1 MRGHTKIIFD
11 EAASLAPTLKKPTL
25 QSPELIMSR
34 KIIFVFTVLFMTS
47 LFGLAWAAGEGR
59 RQIRPLDYR
68 SLRSYT
74 ESQQVIP
81 NYVAER
87 YPDNFEDKVRR
98 DAARYVPPKRRFKPA
113 PLNYGQLRIYLDRQY
128 ESPPDNPLARDIYSR
143 RKSVRTIIREPMD
156 MR

>member
-1 MRGHTKIIFD
+1 MHPKI
-11 EAASLAPTLKKPTL
+11 L
-25 QSPELIMSR
+25 
-34 KIIFVFTVLFMTS
+34 LFIVILLMT
-47 LFGLAWAAGEGR
+47 GLVGLTWAAGEGR
-59 RQIRPLDYR
+59 RQIRPLDYQ
-68 SLRSYT
+68 SLRSFT

-81 NYVAER
+81 NYVADR

-98 DAARYVPPKRRFKPA
+98 DAARYVPPKRRFKPN

-128 ESPPDNPLARDIYSR
+128 ESPPDNPLTRDIYSR

>member
-1 MRGHTKIIFD
+1 MFNSDKILLIFILIILFS
-11 EAASLAPTLKKPTL
+11 ESVLASG
-25 QSPELIMSR
+25 QS
-34 KIIFVFTVLFMTS
+34 
-47 LFGLAWAAGEGR
+47 R
-59 RQIRPLDYR
+59 RQIRALDYQ
-68 SLRSYT
+68 SLRSFT

-87 YPDNFEDKVRR
+87 YPDDFGEKVRR
-98 DAARYVPPKRRFKPA
+98 DAARYAPPTRRFKPE

-128 ESPPDNPLARDIYSR
+128 ESPPDNPLTRDIYSK

>member
-1 MRGHTKIIFD
+1 MF
-11 EAASLAPTLKKPTL
+11 
-25 QSPELIMSR
+25 R
-34 KIIFVFTVLFMTS
+34 KIIFAFTVLIITS
-47 LFGLAWAAGEGR
+47 LSGFAWAAGEGR
-59 RQIRPLDYR
+59 RQIRPLDYQ

-113 PLNYGQLRIYLDRQY
+113 PLNYGQLRIYLNRQY
-128 ESPPDNPLARDIYSR
+128 ESPPENPLTRDIYSR

>member
-1 MRGHTKIIFD
+1 
-11 EAASLAPTLKKPTL
+11 
-25 QSPELIMSR
+25 MSR
-34 KIIFVFTVLFMTS
+34 KIIFVFTVLFITS

-59 RQIRPLDYR
+59 RQIRPLDYQ

-128 ESPPDNPLARDIYSR
+128 ESPPDNPLTRDIYSR

>member
-1 MRGHTKIIFD
+1 
-11 EAASLAPTLKKPTL
+11 
-25 QSPELIMSR
+25 MSR
-34 KIIFVFTVLFMTS
+34 KIIFAFTVLLMTI
-47 LFGLAWAAGEGR
+47 LFEFAWAAGEGR
-59 RQIRPLDYR
+59 RQIRPLDYQ

-128 ESPPDNPLARDIYSR
+128 ESPPDNPLTRDIYSR

>member
-1 MRGHTKIIFD
+1 MHPKILFFIV
-11 EAASLAPTLKKPTL
+11 
-25 QSPELIMSR
+25 IMMM
-34 KIIFVFTVLFMTS
+34 IDLV
-47 LFGLAWAAGEGR
+47 GLAWAAGEGR
-59 RQIRPLDYR
+59 RQIRPLDYQ
-68 SLRSYT
+68 SLRSFT

-81 NYVAER
+81 NYVADR

-98 DAARYVPPKRRFKPA
+98 DAARYVPPKRRFKPN

-128 ESPPDNPLARDIYSR
+128 ESPPDNPLTRDIYSR

>member
-1 MRGHTKIIFD
+1 
-11 EAASLAPTLKKPTL
+11 
-25 QSPELIMSR
+25 MSR

-59 RQIRPLDYR
+59 RQIRPLDYQ

-98 DAARYVPPKRRFKPA
+98 DAARYVPPKRRFRPA
-113 PLNYGQLRIYLDRQY
+113 PLRRHLHGPEPHQTSFVSRIIKVIRRPADISRNCEEQRLLSSTNVEERWSGQSWKAL
-128 ESPPDNPLARDIYSR
+128 SSG
-143 RKSVRTIIREPMD
+143 
-156 MR
+156 

>member
-1 MRGHTKIIFD
+1 
-11 EAASLAPTLKKPTL
+11 
-25 QSPELIMSR
+25 MSR
-34 KIIFVFTVLFMTS
+34 KTIFVFMLLFMTS
-47 LFGLAWAAGEGR
+47 LFGFAWAAGEGR
-59 RQIRPLDYR
+59 RQIRPLDYQ

-87 YPDNFEDKVRR
+87 YPDNFEDRVRR

-128 ESPPDNPLARDIYSR
+128 ESPPDNPLTRDIYSR

>member
-1 MRGHTKIIFD
+1 
-11 EAASLAPTLKKPTL
+11 
-25 QSPELIMSR
+25 MSR

-59 RQIRPLDYR
+59 RQIRMLDYQ
-68 SLRSYT
+68 SLRAYT

-128 ESPPDNPLARDIYSR
+128 ESPPDNPLTRDIYSR

>member
-1 MRGHTKIIFD
+1 
-11 EAASLAPTLKKPTL
+11 
-25 QSPELIMSR
+25 MSR

-47 LFGLAWAAGEGR
+47 LFGFALAAGEGR
-59 RQIRPLDYR
+59 RQIRPLDYQ

-128 ESPPDNPLARDIYSR
+128 ESPPDNPLTRDIYSR

>member
-1 MRGHTKIIFD
+1 
-11 EAASLAPTLKKPTL
+11 
-25 QSPELIMSR
+25 MSR

-59 RQIRPLDYR
+59 RLIRSLDYQ
-68 SLRSYT
+68 SLRAYT

-98 DAARYVPPKRRFKPA
+98 DAARYIPPKRRFKPA

-128 ESPPDNPLARDIYSR
+128 ESPPDNPLTRDIYSR

>member
-1 MRGHTKIIFD
+1 
-11 EAASLAPTLKKPTL
+11 
-25 QSPELIMSR
+25 MSR
-34 KIIFVFTVLFMTS
+34 KIIFVFTVLIMTS
-47 LFGLAWAAGEGR
+47 PFGFAWAAGEGR
-59 RQIRPLDYR
+59 RQIRPLDYQ

-128 ESPPDNPLARDIYSR
+128 ESPPDNPLTRDIYSR

>member
-1 MRGHTKIIFD
+1 
-11 EAASLAPTLKKPTL
+11 
-25 QSPELIMSR
+25 MSR
-34 KIIFVFTVLFMTS
+34 KIIFVFTVLLMTS
-47 LFGLAWAAGEGR
+47 LFGFAWAAGEGR

-68 SLRSYT
+68 SLRFYT

-128 ESPPDNPLARDIYSR
+128 ESPPDNPLTRDIYSR

>member
-1 MRGHTKIIFD
+1 
-11 EAASLAPTLKKPTL
+11 
-25 QSPELIMSR
+25 MSR
-34 KIIFVFTVLFMTS
+34 KIIFVFTVLIMTS
-47 LFGLAWAAGEGR
+47 LFGFAWAAGEGR
-59 RQIRPLDYR
+59 RQIRPLDYQ

-128 ESPPDNPLARDIYSR
+128 ESPPDNPLTRDIYSK
-143 RKSVRTIIREPMD
+143 RKSVRTIICEPMD

>member
-1 MRGHTKIIFD
+1 
-11 EAASLAPTLKKPTL
+11 
-25 QSPELIMSR
+25 MSR

-59 RQIRPLDYR
+59 RQIRSLDYQ
-68 SLRSYT
+68 SLRAYT

-128 ESPPDNPLARDIYSR
+128 ESPPDNPLTRDIYSK

>member
-1 MRGHTKIIFD
+1 
-11 EAASLAPTLKKPTL
+11 
-25 QSPELIMSR
+25 MSR
-34 KIIFVFTVLFMTS
+34 KIIFVSMVLFMTS

-59 RQIRPLDYR
+59 RQIRSLDYQ
-68 SLRSYT
+68 SLRAYT

-128 ESPPDNPLARDIYSR
+128 ESPPDNPLTRDIYSR

>member
-1 MRGHTKIIFD
+1 
-11 EAASLAPTLKKPTL
+11 
-25 QSPELIMSR
+25 MSR
-34 KIIFVFTVLFMTS
+34 KTIFVFAVLFMTC
-47 LFGLAWAAGEGR
+47 LFGFIWAEGKER
-59 RQIRPLDYR
+59 RQIRPLDYQ
-68 SLRSYT
+68 SLRAYT

-98 DAARYVPPKRRFKPA
+98 DAARYVPPRRRFKPA

-128 ESPPDNPLARDIYSR
+128 ESPPDNPLTRDIYSR

>member
-1 MRGHTKIIFD
+1 
-11 EAASLAPTLKKPTL
+11 
-25 QSPELIMSR
+25 MSR

-59 RQIRPLDYR
+59 RQIRSLDYQ
-68 SLRSYT
+68 SLRAYT

-98 DAARYVPPKRRFKPA
+98 DAARYVPPRRRFKPT
-113 PLNYGQLRIYLDRQY
+113 PLNYGQLRTYLDRQY
-128 ESPPDNPLARDIYSR
+128 ESPPDNPLTRDIYSK

>member
-1 MRGHTKIIFD
+1 
-11 EAASLAPTLKKPTL
+11 
-25 QSPELIMSR
+25 MSR
-34 KIIFVFTVLFMTS
+34 KILFVFTVLFIIGLCS
-47 LFGLAWAAGEGR
+47 LAWAAGEER
-59 RQIRPLDYR
+59 RQIRPLNYQG
-68 SLRSYT
+68 LRSFT

-128 ESPPDNPLARDIYSR
+128 ESPPDNPLTRDIYSR
-143 RKSVRTIIREPMD
+143 RKSLRTIIREPMD
-156 MR
+156 RR

>member
-1 MRGHTKIIFD
+1 
-11 EAASLAPTLKKPTL
+11 
-25 QSPELIMSR
+25 
-34 KIIFVFTVLFMTS
+34 MTS

-59 RQIRPLDYR
+59 RQIRSLDYQ
-68 SLRSYT
+68 SLRAYT

-98 DAARYVPPKRRFKPA
+98 DAARYVPPRRRFKPT
-113 PLNYGQLRIYLDRQY
+113 PLNYGQLRTYLDRQY
-128 ESPPDNPLARDIYSR
+128 ESPPDNPLTRDIYSK

>member
-1 MRGHTKIIFD
+1 MRRHP
-11 EAASLAPTLKKPTL
+11 LPLRLKQSTL

-34 KIIFVFTVLFMTS
+34 KIIFVFTVLIMTS
-47 LFGLAWAAGEGR
+47 LFGFAWAAGEGR
-59 RQIRPLDYR
+59 RQIRPLDYQ

-128 ESPPDNPLARDIYSR
+128 ERPPDNPLTRDIYSR

>member
-1 MRGHTKIIFD
+1 
-11 EAASLAPTLKKPTL
+11 
-25 QSPELIMSR
+25 MSR
-34 KIIFVFTVLFMTS
+34 KIIFVFTVLLMTS
-47 LFGLAWAAGEGR
+47 LFGFAWAAGEGR
-59 RQIRPLDYR
+59 SQIRPLDYQ

-128 ESPPDNPLARDIYSR
+128 ESPPDNPLTRDIYSR

>member
-1 MRGHTKIIFD
+1 MHPKI
-11 EAASLAPTLKKPTL
+11 
-25 QSPELIMSR
+25 
-34 KIIFVFTVLFMTS
+34 LFFIVILLMTG
-47 LFGLAWAAGEGR
+47 LVGLAWAAGEGR
-59 RQIRPLDYR
+59 RQIRPLDYQ
-68 SLRSYT
+68 SLRSFT

-81 NYVAER
+81 NYVADR

-98 DAARYVPPKRRFKPA
+98 DAARYVPPKRRFKPN

-128 ESPPDNPLARDIYSR
+128 ESPPDNPLTRDIYSR

>member
-1 MRGHTKIIFD
+1 
-11 EAASLAPTLKKPTL
+11 
-25 QSPELIMSR
+25 MSR
-34 KIIFVFTVLFMTS
+34 KIIFVFMVLFMTS

-59 RQIRPLDYR
+59 RQIRSLDYQ
-68 SLRSYT
+68 SLRAYT

-128 ESPPDNPLARDIYSR
+128 ESPPDNPLTRDIYSR

>member
-1 MRGHTKIIFD
+1 
-11 EAASLAPTLKKPTL
+11 
-25 QSPELIMSR
+25 MSR

-47 LFGLAWAAGEGR
+47 LFGFAWAAGEGR
-59 RQIRPLDYR
+59 RQIRPLDYQ

-98 DAARYVPPKRRFKPA
+98 DAARYVPPKRRFKQA
-113 PLNYGQLRIYLDRQY
+113 PLNYEQLRIYLDRQY
-128 ESPPDNPLARDIYSR
+128 ESPPDNPLTRDIYSR

>member
-1 MRGHTKIIFD
+1 
-11 EAASLAPTLKKPTL
+11 
-25 QSPELIMSR
+25 MSR
-34 KIIFVFTVLFMTS
+34 KIIFVFTVLLMTS
-47 LFGLAWAAGEGR
+47 LFGFAWAAGEGR
-59 RQIRPLDYR
+59 RQIRPLDYQ

-113 PLNYGQLRIYLDRQY
+113 PLNYGQLRIYLDRQF
-128 ESPPDNPLARDIYSR
+128 ESPPDNPLTRDIYSR
-143 RKSVRTIIREPMD
+143 RKSVRTIIRESMD

>member
-1 MRGHTKIIFD
+1 MPQKILFF
-11 EAASLAPTLKKPTL
+11 P
-25 QSPELIMSR
+25 
-34 KIIFVFTVLFMTS
+34 VFLLLTS
-47 LFGLAWAAGEGR
+47 LSGLAWATGEGR
-59 RQIRPLDYR
+59 RQIRPLDYQ

-98 DAARYVPPKRRFKPA
+98 DAARYVPPKRRFNPD

-128 ESPPDNPLARDIYSR
+128 ESPPDNPLTRDIYSR
-143 RKSVRTIIREPMD
+143 RKSVQTIIREPMD
-156 MR
+156 VR

>member
-1 MRGHTKIIFD
+1 
-11 EAASLAPTLKKPTL
+11 
-25 QSPELIMSR
+25 MSR
-34 KIIFVFTVLFMTS
+34 KIIFVFMMLFMTS

-59 RQIRPLDYR
+59 RQIRSLDYQ
-68 SLRSYT
+68 SLRAYT

-128 ESPPDNPLARDIYSR
+128 ESPPDNPLTRDIYSR

>member
-1 MRGHTKIIFD
+1 
-11 EAASLAPTLKKPTL
+11 
-25 QSPELIMSR
+25 MSR

-59 RQIRPLDYR
+59 RQIRSLDYQ
-68 SLRSYT
+68 SLRAYT

-98 DAARYVPPKRRFKPA
+98 DAARYVPPRRRFKPA

-128 ESPPDNPLARDIYSR
+128 ESPPDNPLTRDIYSR

>member
-1 MRGHTKIIFD
+1 MT
-11 EAASLAPTLKKPTL
+11 
-25 QSPELIMSR
+25 R

-47 LFGLAWAAGEGR
+47 LFGLAWAVGEGR
-59 RQIRPLDYR
+59 RQIRPLDYQN
-68 SLRSYT
+68 LRSYT

-128 ESPPDNPLARDIYSR
+128 ESPPDNPLTRDIYSR

>member
-1 MRGHTKIIFD
+1 
-11 EAASLAPTLKKPTL
+11 
-25 QSPELIMSR
+25 MSR

-47 LFGLAWAAGEGR
+47 LYGLAWAAGEGR
-59 RQIRPLDYR
+59 RQIRSLDYQ
-68 SLRSYT
+68 SLRAYT

-98 DAARYVPPKRRFKPA
+98 DAARYVPPRRRFKPA

-128 ESPPDNPLARDIYSR
+128 ESPPENPLTRDIYSR

>member
-1 MRGHTKIIFD
+1 MCGPAKIIFD
-11 EAASLAPTLKKPTL
+11 EAASLAPTLKTIHTTIPRVNNVPKNHICLYGTL
-25 QSPELIMSR
+25 ND
-34 KIIFVFTVLFMTS
+34 S
-47 LFGLAWAAGEGR
+47 LFGFAWAAGEGR
-59 RQIRPLDYR
+59 RQIRPLDYQ

-128 ESPPDNPLARDIYSR
+128 ESPPDNPLTRDIYSR

>member
-1 MRGHTKIIFD
+1 MHPKI
-11 EAASLAPTLKKPTL
+11 L
-25 QSPELIMSR
+25 
-34 KIIFVFTVLFMTS
+34 LFIVILLMTG
-47 LFGLAWAAGEGR
+47 LVGLAWAAGEGR
-59 RQIRPLDYR
+59 RQIRPLDYQ
-68 SLRSYT
+68 SLRSFT

-81 NYVAER
+81 NYVADR

-98 DAARYVPPKRRFKPA
+98 DAARYVPPKRRFKPN

-128 ESPPDNPLARDIYSR
+128 ESPPDNPLTRDIYSR